1 MGTTVLKFKSKGM
14 TNSLRIQS
22 GTGFPS
28 NVIGVFSNE
37 SVGNSVGPDE
47 VRCFKE
53 RGILS
58 LGAMHVYLDDAA
70 LEIVHT
76 FLTAQFKQRG
86 IYWGC

>member
-1 MGTTVLKFKSKGM
+1 MGVTTLVFQSKGM
-14 TNSLRIQS
+14 KNSLRIQS

-28 NVIGVFSNE
+28 NVVGVFSNE
-37 SVGNSVGPDE
+37 TVGNSVGPDE
-47 VRCFKE
+47 VRCFKD

-70 LEIVHT
+70 LDQVYT
-76 FLTAQFKQRG
+76 FLSAQYKQRG

>member
-1 MGTTVLKFKSKGM
+1 MGVTTLDFKSKGM
-14 TNSLRIQS
+14 TNRIRIQS
-22 GTGFPS
+22 GKGIPQ
-28 NVIGVFSNE
+28 NVIGIFSDE
-37 SVGNSVGPDE
+37 TVGNSVGPDE
-47 VRCFKE
+47 VRCFKD

-76 FLTAQFKQRG
+76 FLTAQFKVRG